1 MSKTTIKSR
10 ALAKQCFTKIQLCG
24 QVKPKENEKIV
35 ISSTW
40 HYAAS

>member
-1 MSKTTIKSR
+1 MSKVTRKSR
-10 ALAKQCFTKIQLCG
+10 ALAKHCLTKMQLCG
-24 QVKPKENEKIV
+24 QIKQKENEKIV